1 MHPWHRPYRGTF
13 VPARPYF
20 MNRRTRESINRIMS
34 VAVILAM
41 LLLPFYGR
49 PIQPGGPASEEQTAS
64 AAGLYQGA
72 VNACGLYPIAL
83 HASSLQGVPIGGELV
98 DIYNGTQPGNFG
110 WLSWTG
116 ATSEPTLATSLFPPG
131 DVDTYVNPNN
141 PVDHTVSVG
150 DWVQGRPG
158 VANSTSIRAAL
169 EELKTIDI
177 TVPVW
182 DVTVLSGSGTLYHVV
197 SFAIVRITGYDLP
210 GDDRIS
216 ARYLG
221 AHVCG
226 DVLPTA
232 TLTRTP
238 TNTLTPTFTPT
249 ATNTPESITS
259 RTYSSNDD
267 FDEGTSSNVE
277 HSVPDQLQ
285 IGGVTQ
291 AFNFIWVAVSTKGTI
306 VKIDTNTGQVLGEY
320 WTSPQGQP
328 KDPSR
333 TTVDYNGNVWAGNR
347 AGNSV
352 VHVGL
357 RENDGCVD
365 RNGNGTIETSTG
377 LNDIRPWTNLNGADT
392 LGGVSTAQDECII
405 HYTRVSSSGTRHVS
419 VNADND
425 VWVSGTGNRRF
436 DLIDGDTG
444 LIIR

>member
-1 MHPWHRPYRGTF
+1 
-13 VPARPYF
+13 
-20 MNRRTRESINRIMS
+20 
-34 VAVILAM
+34 
-41 LLLPFYGR
+41 
-49 PIQPGGPASEEQTAS
+49 
-64 AAGLYQGA
+64 
-72 VNACGLYPIAL
+72 
-83 HASSLQGVPIGGELV
+83 VPIGGELV

-141 PVDHTVSVG
+141 PIDHTVSVG

-158 VANSTSIRAAL
+158 VANSSSVRAAL

-259 RTYSSNDD
+259 RTYSTSDD

-352 VHVGL
+352 VHVGPL
-357 RENDGCVD
+357 R
-365 RNGNGTIETSTG
+365 TTAAWTATATAPS
-377 LNDIRPWTNLNGADT
+377 RPPPA
-392 LGGVSTAQDECII
+392 
-405 HYTRVSSSGTRHVS
+405 
-419 VNADND
+419 
-425 VWVSGTGNRRF
+425 
-436 DLIDGDTG
+436 
-444 LIIR
+444 